1 MTDSSSTERADPSVF
16 EEVGAAVK
24 REGRQAAEE
33 ARDAAQQFARNQRD
47 ALADYVAALASAGE
61 RGAEDLEASG
71 YRGSAAAVARTAGE
85 VEDFADRLRARA
97 PGELWADVED
107 FASDH
112 PGVVFAAGFALAF
125 GVTRFLKSSAEAPDD
140 TAAELPPTYSGGSG
154 PGRG

>member
-16 EEVGAAVK
+16 EEVGAALK

-33 ARDAAQQFARNQRD
+33 ARTAAERLARDQRD
-47 ALADYVAALASAGE
+47 ALADYVAALASAGD

-71 YRGSAAAVARTAGE
+71 YPGSAAAVSRTAGE
-85 VEDFADRLRARA
+85 VEDFAGRLRARA

-107 FASDH
+107 FARDH
-112 PGVVFAAGFALAF
+112 PGLVFAGGFALAF
-125 GVTRFLKSSAEAPDD
+125 GLTRFLKSSAATPDD
-140 TAAELPPTYSGGSG
+140 DVADLPPQHGDGG